1 MQPAELK
8 EIGEKCLATYSI
20 DKSNLMLQLH
30 ERYQSGE
37 STIANPKYTE
47 LLYNN
52 QTVYFNIEGHYAQA
66 IFLKCS
72 VDKVTWVTIHSES
85 DH

>member
-8 EIGEKCLATYSI
+8 DIGEQCLATYNI
-20 DKSNLMLQLH
+20 DKSNIMLQLH

-37 STIANPKYTE
+37 STITNPKYVE
-47 LLYNN
+47 LPYQNW
-52 QTVYFNIEGHYAQA
+52 TVYYNVEGHYAQA

-72 VDKVTWVTIHSES
+72 VDKVTWATIHSES

>member
-1 MQPAELK
+1 MQPTELK
-8 EIGEKCLATYSI
+8 EIGEKCLAAHSI
-20 DKSNLMLQLH
+20 NKHNMMLKLH

-37 STIANPKYTE
+37 STIANPKYFE
-47 LLYNN
+47 LPYKDWIA
-52 QTVYFNIEGHYAQA
+52 YFNIEGHYAQA

-72 VDKVTWVTIHSES
+72 VDKQSWATIHSES